1 VPTWLGGQSGLLLLS
16 SDSRQRMEFDQW
28 IDQRSEFPRVVAVH
42 LAPPPLHFGGVDP
55 DLRGLVALR
64 RCEAEEPLRLARI
77 PRYAVAVVVHRAQVR
92 LNSAQRT
99 AHSAQRTAQRHS
111 ASRGEDEPVGCE
123 RASERK

>member
-1 VPTWLGGQSGLLLLS
+1 
-16 SDSRQRMEFDQW
+16 MEFDQW

-92 LNSAQRT
+92 LNSPQRT
-99 AHSAQRTAQRHS
+99 APSAQQCVTVRRAARTSQS
-111 ASRGEDEPVGCE
+111 G
-123 RASERK
+123 ASERAKIVASEWMFK